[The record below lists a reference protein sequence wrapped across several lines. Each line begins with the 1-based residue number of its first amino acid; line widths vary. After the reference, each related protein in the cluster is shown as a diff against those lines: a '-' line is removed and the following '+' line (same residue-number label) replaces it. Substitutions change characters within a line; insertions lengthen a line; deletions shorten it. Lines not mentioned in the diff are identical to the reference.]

1 MNQKED
7 HMKKNFDYF
16 QYKNEYCK
24 QLERKS

>member
-1 MNQKED
+1 MNQREE

-24 QLERKS
+24 QLERKK